1 MIRINQIKCPIPH
14 KESDLTDKIKKILH
28 LKSKEPITYEMVT
41 AAIAKKLHLKNTD
54 GIKWHYYR
62 KSIDARKKPELFMVY
77 SVNVKHEQEDLILK
91 RNKSSSVMRVKEE
104 KYCFPAVGSK
114 KLKHRPIIVGAGP
127 AGLFAAYQLALC
139 GYAPIVIERGNL
151 SISISNTE
159 QRVGGSILN
168 EKLYHFLEQRSRLE
182 EEIMALSNLEA
193 EMILSGVH
201 PAIAHKK
208 TVHRT
213 NRLYTQ
219 LEELETEFISSNS
232 DNILGTTFFNALC
245 SQYPYPI
252 ITRQIET
259 IIERASDRFKK
270 QPCVRHYIEA
280 AEANMKLINSCT
292 SNK

>member
-1 MIRINQIKCPIPH
+1 MMHRINIRTLNKYW
-14 KESDLTDKIKKILH
+14 KTTLH
-28 LKSKEPITYEMVT
+28 TGCQWFC
-41 AAIAKKLHLKNTD
+41 
-54 GIKWHYYR
+54 GICCMAGIV
-62 KSIDARKKPELFMVY
+62 SC
-77 SVNVKHEQEDLILK
+77 SEQYNISGD
-91 RNKSSSVMRVKEE
+91 SSVSTLDGRMLYLKA
-104 KYCFPAVGSK
+104 PSK
-114 KLKHRPIIVGAGP
+114 NS
-127 AGLFAAYQLALC
+127 YLANLDSC
-139 GYAPIVIERGNL
+139 EVIHGKFNFMGMVDSTVMGEIFMDNEGFMPIVIERGNL

-182 EEIMALSNLEA
+182 EEIMTLSNLEA